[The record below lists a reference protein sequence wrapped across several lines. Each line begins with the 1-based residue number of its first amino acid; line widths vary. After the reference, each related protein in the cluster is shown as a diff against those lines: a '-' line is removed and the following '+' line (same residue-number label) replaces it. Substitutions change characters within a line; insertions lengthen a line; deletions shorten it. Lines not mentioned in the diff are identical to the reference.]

1 MSDTYSERLLEEYPM
16 LDRANVI
23 KLLREHDCDI
33 LELDRDF
40 RAEDSEHEGIE
51 YASVCVMAWLGY

>member
-1 MSDTYSERLLEEYPM
+1 M

-51 YASVCVMAWLGY
+51 YDMLCVMAWLGY